1 MTCIW
6 PDYHPPTQQQKE
18 HANMPK
24 SLDTGV
30 SEQVHVKIPA
40 NEKADLFAA
49 LREGETVSKLTR
61 ELWRK
66 EVVRRKIKPKK

>member
-1 MTCIW
+1 
-6 PDYHPPTQQQKE
+6 
-18 HANMPK
+18 MPK